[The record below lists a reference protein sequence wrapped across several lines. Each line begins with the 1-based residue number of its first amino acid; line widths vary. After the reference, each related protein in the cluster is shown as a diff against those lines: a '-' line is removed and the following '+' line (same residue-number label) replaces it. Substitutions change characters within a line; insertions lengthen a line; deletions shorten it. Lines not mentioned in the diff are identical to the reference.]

1 MIDPVAAAFVLA
13 GIALLLSGTAL
24 SVYGIA
30 AVGLSAGAGAGYL
43 IAPALGLDGASAGV
57 AAVLGAAVGGLG
69 SYLLLSVAV
78 SLLGFVVGTVLAVS
92 ALSSIPGADGWLSE
106 FGGAVAVGLVAA
118 VLGLVLTRWV
128 TAALTAVL
136 GAALASRSLT
146 PEGIVAAR
154 ESLTLDPLL
163 FEVASPAFLALVAV
177 GLLSQFGLF
186 SLGTLPRLVRA
197 VPRFLLPRRRQD
209 STAAR

>member
-1 MIDPVAAAFVLA
+1 MIDAVAAAFVLA

-24 SVYGIA
+24 SVYGIV
-30 AVGLSAGAGAGYL
+30 AVGLTAGAGAGYL
-43 IAPALGLDGASAGV
+43 VGPALGLEGVGAGV

-78 SLLGFVVGTVLAVS
+78 SLLAFVVGTGLAVS
-92 ALSSIPGADGWLSE
+92 TLSSSAAADGWLPE
-106 FGGAVAVGLVAA
+106 LGGAVAVGLVAA

-146 PEGIVAAR
+146 PEGILAAR

-163 FEVASPAFLALVAV
+163 FEVTSPAFLLLVAV

-186 SLGTLPRLVRA
+186 SLPRLVRA
-197 VPRFLLPRRRQD
+197 VPRLLFPRRRED
-209 STAAR
+209 STATR